1 MKTEDL
7 KLTDEIFLSKKCAW
21 LYYISNLNQ
30 SQIAKKIGLIKMR
43 VHKLITFADKHGF
56 GKTFVEGG
64 FDKTFEYEKLLKEKY
79 QIKICELIPNDKDDS
94 SIEMLGAAVAL
105 VSMVPGLLF
114 LFAVQKHIVAG
125 LTFGAVKG

>member
-30 SQIAKKIGLIKMR
+30 SQIAKKIGLSKMR
-43 VHKLITFADKHGF
+43 VHRLINFADKQGF
-56 GKTFVEGG
+56 VKTFVEGG
-64 FDKTFEYEKLLKEKY
+64 FDKTFKYEKLLKEKY

-105 VSMVPGLLF
+105 VSMVPALLF
-114 LFAVQKHIVAG
+114 LFAVQKHIVAR